1 MTMPRWVVALIC
13 LDVGLTLLYLV
24 DYAVGRPFAPFSHFI
39 DLDGE
44 ANLPTWY
51 SSVQWFCVAAAFWAF
66 AIRHVERRPSRS
78 WLLLILPAIFL
89 AFSLDETAT
98 IHEYVGYMSDA
109 LLPRGERDTSLV
121 SQTGLFFIL
130 FGVPFAFLLAGLLTA
145 VRPFLRRFPEP
156 RNQLLAGIA
165 LMLFAAIGIEAL
177 SNLLVPGSP
186 AATLEIAVEELS
198 EMIGS
203 TIVLWGSVGLAQGVA
218 KGIG

>member
-1 MTMPRWVVALIC
+1 MPRWVVGLIC

-24 DYAVGRPFAPFSHFI
+24 DYALGRPFDHFSSFI

-44 ANLPTWY
+44 ANLPTWW
-51 SSVQWFCVAAAFWAF
+51 SSIQWFCVAAAFWVF
-66 AIRHVERRPSRS
+66 AIRNVERRPSRS

-89 AFSLDETAT
+89 AFSLDEVAT

-109 LLPRGERDTSLV
+109 LLPKGERDASFV

-130 FGVPFAFLLAGLLTA
+130 FGVPFAILFAGLVTA
-145 VRPFLRRFPEP
+145 ILPFLARSP
-156 RNQLLAGIA
+156 RARNRLVVGMA
-165 LMLFAAIGIEAL
+165 LMLIAAIGIEAL

-186 AATLEIAVEELS
+186 AAMLEIAVEEMS

-203 TIVLWGSVGLAQGVA
+203 TLVLWGSVGLAMELG
-218 KGIG
+218 